1 MPRKPLHEPWTIET
15 DEALR
20 NLWAKPLTLSAIA
33 RRMKRATATVQLKA
47 TATVQLKA
55 TALGLPK
62 REMGAKLPG
71 SAASPQL
78 PGALNAPK

>member
-20 NLWAKPLTLSAIA
+20 HLRAKPLTLSAIA
-33 RRMKRATATVQLKA
+33 RRMKRA